1 MIRAIYL
8 KDENGVLSK
17 AQLCGFGMVF
27 CSCGRYLGQSIEVGQ
42 HCWSDKCRRVVD
54 SIARAG
60 DAKYEGT
67 FNIDGSIG

>member
-8 KDENGVLSK
+8 KSETGVTSK

-27 CSCGRYLGQSIEVGQ
+27 CSCGRYMGQDLKVGQ
-42 HCWSDKCRRVVD
+42 HCWGKDCTNTVD

-60 DAKYEGT
+60 DPKYEGT
-67 FNIDGSIG
+67 FNIDGSIA